1 MESGCKDHT
10 CGVKLLF
17 YGEYQH
23 TIDPK
28 GRVIVPAKFREG
40 LGDRFI
46 LTKGLDE
53 CLFAYSS
60 EEWSNLEMK
69 LKTLPLSS
77 RDARAF
83 VRFFFS
89 GASECEVDKQGRTLI
104 PSNLREYANLD
115 KEIYIIGVSTRVEV
129 WDKDRWETYSRDD
142 NLSAD
147 TIAEKMELLG
157 I

>member
-1 MESGCKDHT
+1 
-10 CGVKLLF
+10 
-17 YGEYQH
+17 
-23 TIDPK
+23 
-28 GRVIVPAKFREG
+28 
-40 LGDRFI
+40 
-46 LTKGLDE
+46 
-53 CLFAYSS
+53 
-60 EEWSNLEMK
+60 MK

-104 PSNLREYANLD
+104 PSNLREYAKLEKD
-115 KEIYIIGVSTRVEV
+115 IYVIGVSTRVEV
-129 WDKDRWETYSRDD
+129 WDKERWETYSSDD

-147 TIAEKMELLG
+147 KIAEKMELLG